1 MPHGLR
7 TLLTMPSLSLALVS
21 FATLPAAAQELT
33 VVAPAAPG
41 GGWDQTARVMQ
52 QVLRSTRLAT
62 NVQVTNVPG
71 AAGTI
76 GLARFVNAD
85 AGNPNS
91 LLVTGLV
98 MVSGIAMNASPV
110 TLADVTPIARLSG
123 EYEVVV
129 VPAAS
134 PFTSLAELVA
144 AFRENPR
151 SVSWGGGSAGGTD
164 EILVRLL
171 ADAAGVPRSG
181 VNYVAYSGG
190 GQVLAAVLGG
200 HVTAAVSGLG
210 EFAAQLGS
218 GALRAV
224 AISAPERVGVPD
236 AVSPAGAPT
245 AEATLAARIPT
256 LREQGFDVVLL
267 NWRGV
272 VAPPGISRDARQRLE
287 STVEQMTRS
296 GEWRAALTR
305 NGWTDLTLVGEAFGR
320 FLMDETRRVAPLVA
334 GDRGGPRR
342 DGFEI
347 LVLSALILSLV
358 VAGAQLVRHRSL
370 APPGAGTVNRNALLC
385 VVAGVTLEAA
395 LLRPAGFVVASAV
408 MFACVARAF
417 GSRRLVRDGAVGLV
431 LAAIVFLA
439 FARGLGVS
447 LPAGPFG

>member
-1 MPHGLR
+1 
-7 TLLTMPSLSLALVS
+7 MPSALRRFLTRLVPALGLA
-21 FATLPAAAQELT
+21 AIAARAPAQGLT
-33 VVAPAAPG
+33 ILTPAAPG

-52 QVLRSTRLAT
+52 QVLRSTGLAN

-85 AGNPNS
+85 AGNPNT

-110 TLADVTPIARLSG
+110 TLADATPIARLSG
-123 EYEVVV
+123 EYEVIV

-134 PFTSLAELVA
+134 PFVSLDELVA
-144 AFRENPR
+144 AFREDPR

-200 HVTAAVSGLG
+200 HVSAAVSGFG
-210 EFAAQLGS
+210 EFAAQLES
-218 GALRAV
+218 GDLRAL
-224 AISAPERVGVPD
+224 AISAPDRLTMPD
-236 AVSPAGAPT
+236 SGSAS
-245 AEATLAARIPT
+245 AEATVAGRIPT
-256 LREQGFDVVLL
+256 LREQGYDVVLL

-272 VAPPGISRDARQRLE
+272 VAPPGLTRDERRRLE
-287 STVEQMTRS
+287 ATVERMAQSR
-296 GEWRAALTR
+296 EWQVALAR
-305 NGWTDLTLVGEAFGR
+305 NGWTDLTLIGEEFGR
-320 FLMDETRRVAPLVA
+320 FISEETRRVAPLVT
-334 GDRGGPRR
+334 GDRGTARR

-347 LVLSALILSLV
+347 LVLAVLALSLLA
-358 VAGAQLVRHRSL
+358 AGVQYLRSRAIATVRPASTL
-370 APPGAGTVNRNALLC
+370 NRRALLL
-385 VVAGVTLEAA
+385 VVTGVTLEAV
-395 LLRPAGFVVASAV
+395 LLQPAGFVIASAL
-408 MFACVARAF
+408 MFILVARAF
-417 GSRRLVRDGAVGLV
+417 GSQRLVRDVAIGLV
-431 LAAIVFLA
+431 FSLVVFLT

-447 LPAGPFG
+447 LPTGPFG